1 MTPAS
6 EMMAKSSSPRRS
18 RRGVRA
24 RAIGGETRG
33 ARGSGLGARAR
44 LARAPIPRFPDS
56 EPLLCY
62 GVMPRSP
69 DRVIIRN
76 ARQHN
81 LKGITVELPRCALSV
96 VTGPSGSGKSSLAF
110 DTLYAEGQR
119 RYIESLSTYAKQ
131 FLERMP
137 KPLVDAIE
145 GISPAV
151 AIEQKN
157 PTTSSR
163 STVGTATEIYD
174 FLRLLWARTGTQHCV
189 KCESV
194 VKVDTVQEVVDE
206 LIADE
211 RPNQSTIRNPQSAI
225 AVTFPLPASAH
236 RPDVEVAAQLRAAG
250 FVRAQLDGVLARL
263 DPPDAEQR
271 VREAQEVLVVVD
283 RLPASDATRGRLA
296 DAVATAFNE
305 GEGVAVALDNGD
317 RRRFSAHPTCSNC
330 GTAAPALTPILFS
343 FNNPRGACPGCN
355 GFGAVLEYDESL
367 IVPQPRKSLAQGAL
381 DPWTKPRYEGRRRI
395 LRETAR
401 AKGIPLDAPWEDLTS
416 KARHF
421 LLNGASGRFL
431 GMLPFLQRLEAK
443 RYKQYIRVFLRQ
455 YQLAKLCPACGGAR
469 LKPETLAVR
478 VGGRTIADVAAL
490 SAGALRDWI
499 GALELTPF
507 QRSVA
512 VHILAELAARVSFV
526 NDVGLGYLTLD
537 RLTRTL
543 SGGEAQRIALSNAL
557 GSHLVDTLYVLDEPT
572 IGLHPADTG
581 RLLGLLR
588 RLADGGNTVVVVEHD
603 PAAMRAADWMVELG
617 PASGEAGGELVYQGP
632 AAAVR
637 AAGTLTGQYLSGEKC
652 IGVPSA
658 RRPARRW
665 LEVKGAR
672 LHNLRDVDTRL
683 PLGTLTAVTGG
694 TGAGK
699 STLAHDVLFRQL
711 ESRLT
716 GTHGAKQ
723 HLGEPVGEVRAL
735 DGWQAISDVVLVDQ
749 GPIGRT
755 PRSNPIT
762 YIKAFDELRAL
773 FAAEP
778 LARARAY
785 TPSTFSFNVAGG
797 RCDACEGAGHVL
809 VEMVFLANVFV
820 PCEVCAG
827 KRFKKEVLEV
837 KLGGSSIHDVLEWTV
852 DQALRRFH
860 RQPRL
865 ARALWHL
872 QQVGL
877 GYLRLGQPAT
887 TLSGGEAQRLKIAR
901 ELALAGGKTRAGRKL
916 YILDEPTTGLHLDDV
931 RTLCRVLDRLV
942 DAGHTVLV
950 IEHHLDVVKRA
961 DWVIEM
967 GPGAG
972 DAGGRV
978 VAQGTPEDIARS
990 ADSPTGRYLRDVA

>member
-1 MTPAS
+1 
-6 EMMAKSSSPRRS
+6 
-18 RRGVRA
+18 
-24 RAIGGETRG
+24 
-33 ARGSGLGARAR
+33 
-44 LARAPIPRFPDS
+44 
-56 EPLLCY
+56 
-62 GVMPRSP
+62 MPRSP
-69 DRVIIRN
+69 DRVLIRN

-81 LKGITVELPRCALSV
+81 LKGITVALPRGALSV
-96 VTGPSGSGKSSLAF
+96 VTGPSGSGKSTLAF

-137 KPLVDAIE
+137 KPLVDGIE

-174 FLRLLWARTGTQHCV
+174 FLRLLWARVGIQHCV
-189 KCESV
+189 ECGHV
-194 VKVDTVQEVVDE
+194 VKADTVQEVVDE
-206 LIADE
+206 LVGAGSGG
-211 RPNQSTIRNPQSAI
+211 QSQPVL
-225 AVTFPLPASAH
+225 VTFPLPASAH

-250 FVRAQLDGVLARL
+250 FVRAQIDGTLMRL

-271 VREAQEVLVVVD
+271 VRQAEEVLVVVD
-283 RLPASDATRGRLA
+283 RLPALEGNRGRLA
-296 DAVATAFNE
+296 DAIATAFNE
-305 GEGVAVALDNGD
+305 GEGVAVALENGD

-330 GTAAPALTPILFS
+330 GTPAPGLTPILFS
-343 FNNPRGACPGCN
+343 FNHPRGACPGCN

-367 IVPQPRKSLAQGAL
+367 IVPDSRKSLAQGAL

-401 AKGIPLDAPWEDLTS
+401 AKGIPLDLRWRDLS
-416 KARHF
+416 DKARHF

-431 GMLPFLQRLEAK
+431 GLLPFLQRLEAK

-455 YQLAKLCPACGGAR
+455 YQLAKTCPACGGAR
-469 LKPETLAVR
+469 LKPEALAVR

-490 SAGALRDWI
+490 TAGAVSDWI
-499 GALELTPF
+499 AHLELTPF
-507 QRSVA
+507 QRAVA
-512 VHILAELAARVSFV
+512 VHIFDELAARVSFV

-557 GSHLVDTLYVLDEPT
+557 GAHLVDTLYVLDEPT

-603 PAAMRAADWMVELG
+603 PAAMQAADWMVELG
-617 PASGEAGGELVYQGP
+617 PGSGEAGGTLVYQGP
-632 AAAVR
+632 AAGVR
-637 AAGTLTGQYLSGEKC
+637 AAGTLTGQYLAGEKC

-665 LEVKGAR
+665 LGVTGAR
-672 LHNLRDVDTRL
+672 LHNLKGVDARI
-683 PLGTLTAVTGG
+683 PLGTLTAVTGVSG
-694 TGAGK
+694 SGK
-699 STLAHDVLFRQL
+699 STLVHDVLFRQL
-711 ESRLT
+711 ESRLQGGHT
-716 GTHGAKQ
+716 AKQ

-735 DGWQAISDVVLVDQ
+735 DGWEAIADVVLVDQ
-749 GPIGRT
+749 TPIGRT
-755 PRSNPIT
+755 PRSNPVT

-778 LARARAY
+778 LARARGF

-797 RCDACEGAGHVL
+797 RCEACEGAGHVL

-820 PCEVCAG
+820 PCDICAG
-827 KRFKKEVLEV
+827 RRFKREVLEV
-837 KLGGSSIHDVLEWTV
+837 KLGGSSIHDVLQWTV
-852 DQALRRFH
+852 DHALQRFH

-901 ELALAGGKTRAGRKL
+901 ELALAGGRGRTGRKL

-950 IEHHLDVVKRA
+950 IEHHLDVIKRA

-972 DAGGRV
+972 DAGGCV
-978 VAQGTPEDIARS
+978 VAQGTPEDVARVAES
-990 ADSPTGRYLRDVA
+990 TTGRYLQDLLS

>member
-1 MTPAS
+1 
-6 EMMAKSSSPRRS
+6 
-18 RRGVRA
+18 
-24 RAIGGETRG
+24 
-33 ARGSGLGARAR
+33 
-44 LARAPIPRFPDS
+44 
-56 EPLLCY
+56 
-62 GVMPRSP
+62 MPSSP

-81 LKGITVELPRCALSV
+81 LKGITVELPRRALTV
-96 VTGPSGSGKSSLAF
+96 VTGPSGSGKSTLAF

-174 FLRLLWARTGTQHCV
+174 FLRLLWARIGTPYCV
-189 KCESV
+189 KCGRE
-194 VKVDTVQEVVDE
+194 VKVDTVQDVVDE
-206 LIADE
+206 LLGRGTGDGG
-211 RPNQSTIRNPQSAI
+211 RVDPVL
-225 AVTFPLPASAH
+225 VTFPLPPSAH
-236 RPDVEVAAQLRAAG
+236 RPDIDVAAQLRAAG
-250 FVRAQLDGVLARL
+250 FVRAQLDGAIVRL
-263 DPPDAEQR
+263 DQTDAEQA
-271 VREAQEVLVVVD
+271 VRQAAEVLVVVD
-283 RLPASDATRGRLA
+283 RLAASEPNRARLT
-296 DAVATAFNE
+296 DAVATAFSE
-305 GEGVAVALDNGD
+305 GEGVAVALENGD

-367 IVPQPRKSLAQGAL
+367 IVPDPRKSLARGAL

-395 LRETAR
+395 LREAAR
-401 AKGIPLDAPWEDLTS
+401 VKGIPLDTAWRDLS
-416 KARHF
+416 GDARQF
-421 LLNGASGRFL
+421 LLHGARGRFL
-431 GMLPFLQRLEAK
+431 GMFPFLERLEAK

-455 YQLAKLCPACGGAR
+455 YQLAKTCPACRGAR
-469 LKPETLAVR
+469 LKPEALAVK
-478 VGGRTIADVAAL
+478 VGGKTIAEIAGL
-490 SAGALRDWI
+490 TAGAMRDWI
-499 GALELTPF
+499 AGLALTDF
-507 QRSVA
+507 QRAVA
-512 VHILAELAARVSFV
+512 VHILAELGARISFV

-557 GSHLVDTLYVLDEPT
+557 GAHLVDTLYVLDEPT

-581 RLLGLLR
+581 RLLALLR
-588 RLADGGNTVVVVEHD
+588 RLADAGNTVVVVEHD
-603 PAAMRAADWMVELG
+603 QAAMRAADWMVELG
-617 PASGEAGGELVYQGP
+617 PGSGERGGALVYQGP

-637 AAGTLTGQYLSGEKC
+637 EAGTLTGQYLAGDKR

-658 RRPARRW
+658 RRPACRW
-665 LEVKGAR
+665 LTIRGAR
-672 LHNLRDVDTRL
+672 LHNVVDVDARI
-683 PLGTLTAVTGG
+683 PLGTLTAVTGVSG
-694 TGAGK
+694 SGK
-699 STLAHDVLFRQL
+699 STLVHDVLYRQL
-711 ESRLT
+711 AARLT
-716 GTHGAKQ
+716 GVHGAKQ
-723 HLGEPVGEVRAL
+723 HLGEPVGAVRAL
-735 DGWQAISDVVLVDQ
+735 EGWEAVSDVVLVDQ
-749 GPIGRT
+749 APIGRT
-755 PRSNPIT
+755 PRSNPVT

-778 LARARAY
+778 LGRARRYA
-785 TPSTFSFNVAGG
+785 PSTFSFNVTGG
-797 RCDACEGAGHVL
+797 RCEACEGAGHVL
-809 VEMVFLANVFV
+809 IEMVFLANVFV
-820 PCEVCAG
+820 PCEVCGG
-827 KRFKKEVLEV
+827 KRFKPEVLEV
-837 KLGGSSIHDVLEWTV
+837 KLGGSSIHEVLEWTV
-852 DQALRRFH
+852 DQALQRFH

-901 ELALAGGKTRAGRKL
+901 ELALASGKARRGRKL

-978 VAQGTPEDIARS
+978 VAQGPPEVIARTPG
-990 ADSPTGRYLRDVA
+990 SPTGGYLRDLA

>member
-1 MTPAS
+1 
-6 EMMAKSSSPRRS
+6 
-18 RRGVRA
+18 
-24 RAIGGETRG
+24 
-33 ARGSGLGARAR
+33 
-44 LARAPIPRFPDS
+44 
-56 EPLLCY
+56 
-62 GVMPRSP
+62 MPRSP
-69 DRVIIRN
+69 DRVLIRN

-81 LKGITVELPRCALSV
+81 LKGITVALPRGALSV
-96 VTGPSGSGKSSLAF
+96 VTGPSGSGKSTLAF

-137 KPLVDAIE
+137 KPLVDGIE

-174 FLRLLWARTGTQHCV
+174 FLRLLWARVGIQHCV
-189 KCESV
+189 ECGHV
-194 VKVDTVQEVVDE
+194 VKADTVQEVVDE
-206 LIADE
+206 LVGAGSGG
-211 RPNQSTIRNPQSAI
+211 QSQPVL
-225 AVTFPLPASAH
+225 VTFPLPASAH

-250 FVRAQLDGVLARL
+250 FVRAQIDGTLIRL

-271 VREAQEVLVVVD
+271 VRQAEEVLVVVD
-283 RLPASDATRGRLA
+283 RLPALEGNRGRLA
-296 DAVATAFNE
+296 DAIATAFNE
-305 GEGVAVALDNGD
+305 GEGVAVALENGD

-330 GTAAPALTPILFS
+330 GTPAPGLTPILFS
-343 FNNPRGACPGCN
+343 FNHPRGACPGCN

-367 IVPQPRKSLAQGAL
+367 IVPDSRKSLAQGAL

-401 AKGIPLDAPWEDLTS
+401 AKGIPLDLRWRDLS
-416 KARHF
+416 DKARHF

-431 GMLPFLQRLEAK
+431 GLLPFLQRLEAK

-455 YQLAKLCPACGGAR
+455 YQLAKTCPACGGAR
-469 LKPETLAVR
+469 LKPEALAVR

-490 SAGALRDWI
+490 TAGAVSDWI
-499 GALELTPF
+499 AHLELAPF
-507 QRSVA
+507 RRAVA
-512 VHILAELAARVSFV
+512 VHIFDELAARVSFV

-557 GSHLVDTLYVLDEPT
+557 GAHLVDTLYVLDEPT

-603 PAAMRAADWMVELG
+603 PAAMQAADWMVELG
-617 PASGEAGGELVYQGP
+617 PGSGEAGGTLVYQGP
-632 AAAVR
+632 AAGVR
-637 AAGTLTGQYLSGEKC
+637 AAGTLTGQYLAGEKC

-665 LEVKGAR
+665 LGVTGAR
-672 LHNLRDVDTRL
+672 LHNLKGVDARI
-683 PLGTLTAVTGG
+683 PLGTLTAVTGVSG
-694 TGAGK
+694 SGK
-699 STLAHDVLFRQL
+699 STLVHDVLFRQL
-711 ESRLT
+711 ESRLQGGHT
-716 GTHGAKQ
+716 AKQ

-735 DGWQAISDVVLVDQ
+735 DGWEAIADVVLVDQ
-749 GPIGRT
+749 TPIGRT
-755 PRSNPIT
+755 PRSNPVT

-778 LARARAY
+778 LARARGF

-797 RCDACEGAGHVL
+797 RCEACEGAGHVL

-820 PCEVCAG
+820 PCDICAG
-827 KRFKKEVLEV
+827 RRFKREVLEV
-837 KLGGSSIHDVLEWTV
+837 KLGGSSIHDVLQWTV
-852 DQALRRFH
+852 DHALQRFH

-901 ELALAGGKTRAGRKL
+901 ELALAGGRGRTGRKL

-950 IEHHLDVVKRA
+950 IEHHLDVIKRA

-972 DAGGRV
+972 DAGGCV
-978 VAQGTPEDIARS
+978 VAQGTPEDVARVAES
-990 ADSPTGRYLRDVA
+990 TTGRYLQDLLS

>member
-1 MTPAS
+1 
-6 EMMAKSSSPRRS
+6 
-18 RRGVRA
+18 
-24 RAIGGETRG
+24 
-33 ARGSGLGARAR
+33 
-44 LARAPIPRFPDS
+44 
-56 EPLLCY
+56 
-62 GVMPRSP
+62 MPRSP
-69 DRVIIRN
+69 DRVLIRN

-81 LKGITVELPRCALSV
+81 LKGITVALPRGALSV
-96 VTGPSGSGKSSLAF
+96 VTGPSGSGKSTLAF

-137 KPLVDAIE
+137 KPLVDGIE

-174 FLRLLWARTGTQHCV
+174 FLRLLWARVGIQHCV
-189 KCESV
+189 ECGHV
-194 VKVDTVQEVVDE
+194 VKADTVQEVVDE
-206 LIADE
+206 LVGAGSGG
-211 RPNQSTIRNPQSAI
+211 QSQPVL
-225 AVTFPLPASAH
+225 VTFPLPASAH

-250 FVRAQLDGVLARL
+250 FVRAQIDGTLIRL

-271 VREAQEVLVVVD
+271 VRQAEEVLVVVD
-283 RLPASDATRGRLA
+283 RLPALEGNRGRLA
-296 DAVATAFNE
+296 DAIATAFNE
-305 GEGVAVALDNGD
+305 GEGVAVALENGD

-330 GTAAPALTPILFS
+330 GTPAPGLTPILFS
-343 FNNPRGACPGCN
+343 FNHPRGACPGCN

-367 IVPQPRKSLAQGAL
+367 IVPDSRKSLAQGAL

-401 AKGIPLDAPWEDLTS
+401 AKGIPLDLRWRDLS
-416 KARHF
+416 DKARHF

-431 GMLPFLQRLEAK
+431 GLLPFLQRLEAK

-455 YQLAKLCPACGGAR
+455 YQLAKTCPACGGAR
-469 LKPETLAVR
+469 LKPEALAVR

-490 SAGALRDWI
+490 TAGAVSDWI
-499 GALELTPF
+499 AHLELTPF
-507 QRSVA
+507 RRAVA
-512 VHILAELAARVSFV
+512 VHILDELAARVSFV

-557 GSHLVDTLYVLDEPT
+557 GAHLVDTLYVLDEPT

-603 PAAMRAADWMVELG
+603 PAAMQAADWMVELG
-617 PASGEAGGELVYQGP
+617 PGSGEAGGTLVYQGP
-632 AAAVR
+632 AAGVR
-637 AAGTLTGQYLSGEKC
+637 AAGTLTGQYLAGEKC

-665 LEVKGAR
+665 LGVTGAR
-672 LHNLRDVDTRL
+672 LHNLKGVDARI
-683 PLGTLTAVTGG
+683 PLGTLTAVTGVSG
-694 TGAGK
+694 SGK
-699 STLAHDVLFRQL
+699 STLVHDVLFRQL
-711 ESRLT
+711 ESRLQGGHT
-716 GTHGAKQ
+716 AKQ

-735 DGWQAISDVVLVDQ
+735 DGWEAIADVVLVDQ
-749 GPIGRT
+749 TPIGRT
-755 PRSNPIT
+755 PRSNPVT

-778 LARARAY
+778 LARARGF

-797 RCDACEGAGHVL
+797 RCEACEGAGHVL

-820 PCEVCAG
+820 PCDICAG
-827 KRFKKEVLEV
+827 RRFKREVLEV
-837 KLGGSSIHDVLEWTV
+837 KLGGSSIHDVLQWTV
-852 DQALRRFH
+852 DHTLQRFH

-901 ELALAGGKTRAGRKL
+901 ELALAGGRGRTGRKL

-950 IEHHLDVVKRA
+950 IEHHLDVIKRA

-972 DAGGRV
+972 DAGGCV
-978 VAQGTPEDIARS
+978 VAQGTPEDVARVAES
-990 ADSPTGRYLRDVA
+990 TTGRYLQDLLS

>member
-1 MTPAS
+1 MRAN
-6 EMMAKSSSPRRS
+6 SSRPRRS
-18 RRGVRA
+18 SRGVRA
-24 RAIGGETRG
+24 RAIR
-33 ARGSGLGARAR
+33 R
-44 LARAPIPRFPDS
+44 PK
-56 EPLLCY
+56 LLFL
-62 GVMPRSP
+62 GVMRHPP
-69 DRVIIRN
+69 ERVVLRN
-76 ARQHN
+76 VRQHN
-81 LKGITVELPRCALSV
+81 LKGITVEFPRRALSV

-137 KPLVDAIE
+137 KPLVDSME
-145 GISPAV
+145 GLSPAV

-163 STVGTATEIYD
+163 STVGTATEIAD
-174 FLRLLWARTGTQHCV
+174 FLRLLWARAGTQACLQCGRDV
-189 KCESV
+189 KR
-194 VKVDTVQEVVDE
+194 DTVQEVVDAV
-206 LIADE
+206 LD
-211 RPNQSTIRNPQSAI
+211 PNGNGNASVGAQHAAPLPNGDPRHDSIVVAFPLPQSAQ
-225 AVTFPLPASAH
+225 
-236 RPDVEVAAQLRAAG
+236 RPDVEIAAQLRAAG
-250 FVRAQLDGVLARL
+250 FVRAQVDGDVVRL
-263 DPPDAEQR
+263 DDEGAEQR
-271 VREAQEVLVVVD
+271 VRTGKDVLVLVD
-283 RLPASDATRGRLA
+283 RIAATTENRGRLA
-296 DAVATAFNE
+296 EAIATAFSE
-305 GEGVAVALDNGD
+305 GEGVALALNNGD
-317 RRRFSAHPTCSNC
+317 RRRFSEHPACSAC
-330 GTAAPALTPILFS
+330 GCAAPVLTPSLFS
-343 FNNPRGACPGCN
+343 FNNPRGACPSCN

-367 IVPQPRKSLAQGAL
+367 IVPNPRASLADGAL
-381 DPWTKPRYEGRRRI
+381 DPWTKPRYEGRRRL

-401 AKGIPLDAPWEDLTS
+401 ARGIGLDVAWKEIG
-416 KARHF
+416 ARDRQF
-421 LLNGASGRFL
+421 LLHNKDGRYL
-431 GMLPFLQRLEAK
+431 GIFPFLERLEEK

-455 YQLAKLCPACGGAR
+455 YQLAKTCPGCGGAR
-469 LKPETLAVR
+469 LKPESLAVR
-478 VGGRTIADVAAL
+478 VAGKTIAEAAAL
-490 SAGALRDWI
+490 TAADLAAW
-499 GALELTPF
+499 LEQLTLPAF
-507 QRSVA
+507 QQTVA
-512 VHILAELAARVSFV
+512 NHILGELRARVSFV

-557 GSHLVDTLYVLDEPT
+557 GAHLVDTLYVLDEPT

-588 RLADGGNTVVVVEHD
+588 RLADAGNTVVVVEHD

-617 PASGEAGGELVYQGP
+617 PGSGEAGGALVYQGP
-632 AAAVR
+632 AAGVS
-637 AAGTLTGQYLSGEKC
+637 AAGTLTGQYLSGEKR
-652 IGVPSA
+652 IGVPSV

-672 LHNLRDVDTRL
+672 LHNLQGVDTRI
-683 PLGTLTAVTGG
+683 PLGTLTAVTGVSG
-694 TGAGK
+694 SCK
-699 STLAHDVLFRQL
+699 STLVHDVLFRQR
-711 ESRLT
+711 ESRIT

-735 DGWQAISDVVLVDQ
+735 DGWEAISDVVLVDQ
-749 GPIGRT
+749 APIGRT

-820 PCEVCAG
+820 PCEICAG

-837 KLGGSSIHDVLEWTV
+837 KLAGSSIHDALEWTV
-852 DQALRRFH
+852 DQAVQRFH

-901 ELALAGGKTRAGRKL
+901 ELALGGGSGGAKARGGRKL

-950 IEHHLDVVKRA
+950 IEHNLDVIKRA
-961 DWVIEM
+961 DW
-967 GPGAG
+967 
-972 DAGGRV
+972 
-978 VAQGTPEDIARS
+978 
-990 ADSPTGRYLRDVA
+990 